1 MVPVPIPMMVY
12 VMLDGDVV
20 VVAVLNCGVSDA
32 QVSA

>member
-1 MVPVPIPMMVY
+1 MVPIPMMVD

-20 VVAVLNCGVSDA
+20 VVALNCGVSDA